1 MKMLLDDL
9 YDIVEP
15 ITADLGY
22 ILWGIEVVGSAKVT
36 IRIFIDHEDGVSVD
50 DCQTVSREVS
60 AIFDVEDPVS
70 GKYVLEVSS
79 PGMNRQIFNITQAQA
94 LIGFNVKAVTL
105 APVESQTKFKGLLKE
120 VDGNNVILE
129 LENNKE
135 VSFDFDELKRL
146 RVSPD
151 FS

>member
-1 MKMLLDDL
+1 MLLDKL
-9 YDIVEP
+9 HEIVEP

-22 ILWGIEVVGSAKVT
+22 ILWGIEVVGSGKMT
-36 IRIFIDHEDGVSVD
+36 IRIFIDHENGVSVD

-70 GKYVLEVSS
+70 DKYVLEVSS
-79 PGMNRQIFNITQAQA
+79 PGMNRQIFNIVQAQA
-94 LIGFNVKAVTL
+94 LIGFSVKAVTL
-105 APVESQTKFKGLLKE
+105 SPVESQTKFKGQLIG
-120 VDGNNVILE
+120 VDGNNVILK
-129 LENNKE
+129 LEDSNKE
-135 VSFDFDELKRL
+135 VSFDFDELKKL